1 MRDGDRDTVVE
12 EGDGRIV
19 GGRERED
26 EDTERRGKKSG
37 RDKRTR
43 RRGLTWWSSP
53 ALRRGTAEKRR
64 TEERNGTKSGG
75 REGGM
80 GESRESEIKT

>member
-43 RRGLTWWSSP
+43 RRGLTW
-53 ALRRGTAEKRR
+53 
-64 TEERNGTKSGG
+64 
-75 REGGM
+75 
-80 GESRESEIKT
+80 